1 LAASGRRALL
11 WAVAVTSTNALLFWT
26 VAGLDGRSTVV
37 SFWNRSFAER
47 ALITVLYVLLSARIL
62 IWYHDRLV
70 LYAAARQR
78 SAVRMLPL
86 AFGLAVFGSTLTWW
100 LTVAAAIPT
109 IEIYRALFRG
119 VPLQWNIVLLP
130 FSYFVQLLFLS
141 RSTLVWFVAAGITW
155 PLASILPFSGRLL
168 SSYYAV
174 PAGQRAIPPLWLL
187 KVWNVFGYLVFLL
200 SLLFQSG

>member
-1 LAASGRRALL
+1 
-11 WAVAVTSTNALLFWT
+11 
-26 VAGLDGRSTVV
+26 
-37 SFWNRSFAER
+37 
-47 ALITVLYVLLSARIL
+47 
-62 IWYHDRLV
+62 
-70 LYAAARQR
+70 
-78 SAVRMLPL
+78 MLPL

-100 LTVAAAIPT
+100 LTVAAAVPA
-109 IEIYRALFRG
+109 IEVYRALFRG

-141 RSTLVWFVAAGITW
+141 RSTLVWFVAAGVVW
-155 PLASILPFSGRLL
+155 PLASIVPFSGRRL